1 MFPSHLQPL
10 SPNFSFWRWP
20 SGVVSQVWSSSS
32 SSFCPAGG
40 AGRGDRDSGKGT
52 RRLPA
57 KREKTPQRGKTERK
71 TVGEEEGDRERNR
84 RITHFLSRSPS
95 NSGDRACGAP
105 PWGLGLFSYWT
116 LHFLLPLQP
125 QSLDSKPGPVDGQLS
140 LTRDQS
146 RMCLCVESCRYRTLA
161 TLLCIFYI
169 TMCLSFLERNN
180 CFISS
185 SFPVQLNG
193 LPNTFPV

>member
-1 MFPSHLQPL
+1 MFPSRLQPL
-10 SPNFSFWRWP
+10 SPNFFSWCWP
-20 SGVVSQVWSSSS
+20 SGVVSQLWSSSL

-40 AGRGDRDSGKGT
+40 AERGDRDSMKGT

-57 KREKTPQRGKTERK
+57 RREKTPLRGKTKRK
-71 TVGEEEGDRERNR
+71 TVGEGDRERNR
-84 RITHFLSRSPS
+84 RITHFLSRSLS
-95 NSGDRACGAP
+95 KSGDWACGAP
-105 PWGLGLFSYWT
+105 SWGLGLFSYWT

-125 QSLDSKPGPVDGQLS
+125 QSLDSIPGPVDGQLS
-140 LTRDQS
+140 LTSDQL

-161 TLLCIFYI
+161 RLLCIFYI

-180 CFISS
+180 CFICS
-185 SFPVQLNG
+185 SFPGQPNG